1 MRNFVIGDIHGA
13 YKALTQCLQR
23 SDFDYE
29 NDQLITLGDICDG
42 YSEVYECVEEL
53 LKIKHRID
61 IRGNHDS
68 WFRTFLNTG
77 NHPVGWLQGGDGTL
91 KSYCNNLD
99 KTYHIGNGKYITDLD
114 PTHIPISHIEFFN
127 NQIPYYLDKDNN
139 VFVHG
144 GLNRHFP
151 IDDAIYNK
159 SDILMWDRD
168 LWCQAL
174 SFNSIQGYPFK
185 NQFKEIF
192 IGHTS
197 TNHWKTD
204 YPMNAANIWN
214 LDTGAGWSGK
224 LSIMNIDTKEVF
236 QSDNV
241 RELYK
246 EEKGR

>member
-23 SDFDYE
+23 SNFDYE

-53 LKIKHRID
+53 LKIKNRID
-61 IRGNHDS
+61 IRGNHDD
-68 WFRTFLNTG
+68 WFLKFINSGL
-77 NHPVGWLQGGDGTL
+77 HPDNWQQGGYNTL
-91 KSYCNNLD
+91 KSYCKNLNQ
-99 KTYHIGNGKYITDLD
+99 KYTYKMYQYLTTLKYEN
-114 PTHIPISHIEFFN
+114 IPSSHYNFFN
-127 NQIPYYLDKDNN
+127 RQKYYYIDEENKI
-139 VFVHG
+139 FVHG
-144 GLNRHFP
+144 GFNRHFD
-151 IDDAIYNK
+151 ITDVVYNK
-159 SDILMWDRD
+159 PFILMWDRD